1 MRVFIDATGLTEPF
15 TGLTNYSINLLREM
29 VAINQDNQFTVLC
42 SKSASSSLIDFLIN
56 DENVSVVYTS
66 IPNVGPL
73 RDLKYLSLYPLINK
87 HDLYHCLSSYLPFFR
102 IKATTLITIHDLKY
116 LKINELMNSKL
127 KTYYLKFILKRS
139 LIKADKIIAISQ
151 STASD
156 IADIIGDNHKT
167 AIVYEANTLDKS
179 LCKSFEKE
187 VNKFK
192 FFLCIG
198 ENRTHKNYVRVIKA
212 YEKAYLSNKIGFPDL
227 YIAGNKVEELS
238 QLVDEMGLE
247 HKVTLLGLVSNEKIL
262 WLYHHAF
269 VFLYVSLY
277 EGFGLPL
284 LEAMSCGLPIITSDC
299 HSTKEISGGAAYLV
313 NPKSINDISEGMC
326 VIYSNDSLRESY
338 KAKGIDRE
346 MFFSWT
352 KAAKATKKIYEE
364 LCK

>member
-29 VAINQDNQFTVLC
+29 VAINQDHQLTVLC
-42 SKSASSSLIDFLIN
+42 SKSVSSSLIDFLIN
-56 DENVSVVYTS
+56 DENVSITYTS

-102 IKATTLITIHDLKY
+102 IKATTLVTIHDLKY

-151 STASD
+151 ATASD
-156 IADIIGDNHKT
+156 IADIIGNNHKT
-167 AIVYEANTLDKS
+167 SIVYEANTLDKS
-179 LCKSFEKE
+179 LCKNFEKE
-187 VNKFK
+187 VHKSK
-192 FFLCIG
+192 FFLCVG

-212 YEKAYLSNKIGFPDL
+212 YAKAYLSNQIDFPDL

-238 QLVDEMGLE
+238 QLVNEMALD
-247 HKVTLLGLVSNEKIL
+247 HKVTLLGSVSNEKII
-262 WLYHHAF
+262 WLYQHAF
-269 VFLYVSLY
+269 VFLYISLY

-284 LEAMSCGLPIITSDC
+284 LEAMSCGLPIITSDS
-299 HSTKEISGGAAYLV
+299 HATKEISGGAAYLV

-326 VIYSNDSLRESY
+326 EMYFNDALRQTY
-338 KAKGIDRE
+338 KVKGFERE
-346 MFFSWT
+346 MFFSWSKT
-352 KAAKATKKIYEE
+352 AKQTYDIYDKIQ
-364 LCK
+364 